1 MFLLWGWVLERAPRS
16 FLIIGFCLTLSKSE
30 HSDNSIIGNQ
40 VKVSLHLFLLQVW
53 VRLTDVPGLCWISW
67 RFSVHSVDA
76 GHWYRRIPATAPH
89 RRKRREFQSVNPT
102 SVSLGSVASSNLS
115 PVNSSQNELW
125 STRVVRN
132 LNPSPVLLFAFD
144 WC

>member
-1 MFLLWGWVLERAPRS
+1 MLERVPRS
-16 FLIIGFCLTLSKSE
+16 FLRRVYVIFVSHWTGFFSKSE

-40 VKVSLHLFLLQVW
+40 VKVSLHFFLLQVW
-53 VRLTDVPGLCWISW
+53 VRLTDIPSLCWISW

-76 GHWYRRIPATAPH
+76 GHWHRRIPATAPH
-89 RRKRREFQSVNPT
+89 RRKRREFQSVNPP

-115 PVNSSQNELW
+115 PVNNSQNDLW
-125 STRVVRN
+125 STHVRN

>member
-1 MFLLWGWVLERAPRS
+1 MFLLWGWVLERAPRRFFKKCS
-16 FLIIGFCLTLSKSE
+16 CDFCLTVNSK
-30 HSDNSIIGNQ
+30 HSDNSIIQ

-53 VRLTDVPGLCWISW
+53 VRLADIQGLCWISW

-76 GHWYRRIPATAPH
+76 GHWYRRIPAAAPH
-89 RRKRREFQSVNPT
+89 RWKRREFQSVNPA
-102 SVSLGSVASSNLS
+102 SVSLGSVASSSLS

-125 STRVVRN
+125 STHIVRN
-132 LNPSPVLLFAFD
+132 LNPSPVLLLAFD